1 MRAVKEEPGACL
13 SPPADPARHGAAI
26 AGSGR
31 HGATA
36 VGSCHCKATYY
47 ERGIEARA
55 VVEEEERYANLLLL
69 CL

>member
-1 MRAVKEEPGACL
+1 MRAVKEEPGACP

-36 VGSCHCKATYY
+36 VGSRHCKATY
-47 ERGIEARA
+47 RGIKAHA
-55 VVEEEERYANLLLL
+55 VVEEERYANLLLL